1 MNKLLTAAA
10 AAAAAVLAAKIMKP
24 IKAYAWLGK
33 THEDITGFALD
44 MFEKENKNKL
54 TGFYKNYRDKLCE
67 GSQAPDLDGDVDKA
81 PGTHYYSSLDLKGK
95 SLPQK
100 EGYYRNRL
108 GKYLKSAR
116 TSLEENYTSA
126 LNLYKSGKTSEAMYV
141 LGRAVHFVED
151 IACPPHSTSQPYAE
165 KNDNMHYMFE
175 QYADKT
181 SKKYP
186 PVGFDKRHI
195 NSYSDYSFENA
206 ANRLSN
212 ASGKYAP
219 QIASLDESAF
229 DKAQK
234 ALVPLAAENV
244 MALLMKFHGDCHEEN
259 GNYIK
264 DGSTVSLRCEGSGMM
279 LTYTTKGG
287 VALAKLDH
295 AKEQRF
301 TVVMNDNG
309 SFALRAADGNF
320 LSADLKKFVKPAEDG
335 KGSAIRAAA
344 VGRSKFRLS
353 VGENFTK
360 VMTGSRSSASAE
372 DFAPGS
378 SAQCWIITSV

>member
-54 TGFYKNYRDKLCE
+54 MGFYKNYRDKLCE

-151 IACPPHSTSQPYAE
+151 IACPPHSTNQQYAE
-165 KNDNMHYMFE
+165 KSDNLHYMFE
-175 QYADKT
+175 KYAEKT
-181 SKKYP
+181 SKKYQ
-186 PVGFDKRHI
+186 PVSFDKRLA
-195 NSYSDYSFENA
+195 NSYAEDSFENT
-206 ANRLSN
+206 ANRLSVT
-212 ASGKYAP
+212 SGKYSP

-229 DKAQK
+229 DKAEK

-244 MALLMKFHGDCHEEN
+244 MALLMRFYNDCKEEKS
-259 GNYIK
+259 NYIA
-264 DGSTVSLRCEGSGMM
+264 DGSVITLRCEKNGGIV
-279 LTYTTKGG
+279 TNTAKG
-287 VALAKLDH
+287 VVLDKLDH
-295 AKEQRF
+295 SKEQRF
-301 TVVMNDNG
+301 TVVLNNDG
-309 SFALRAADGNF
+309 SFAIGAKDGTF
-320 LSADLKKFVKPAEDG
+320 LTADLKRFVKPASDG
-335 KGSAIRAAA
+335 KPDSFRAAA
-344 VGRSKFRLS
+344 LGKGRFRLTTGSDFGKVVGGGRSALTS
-353 VGENFTK
+353 GDFTP
-360 VMTGSRSSASAE
+360 GDSS
-372 DFAPGS
+372 
-378 SAQCWIITSV
+378 QVWIISK